1 MEFAIGAVAAC
12 GACLIS
18 NPMDVL
24 KTRMQ
29 LQGELRARGHYAVVY
44 KNIFHA
50 AYAVSKV
57 RVLTTIA
64 VGRSIKAKSK
74 A

>member
-12 GACLIS
+12 GACLLS

-29 LQGELRARGHYAVVY
+29 LQGELRARGHYVVVY

-50 AYAVSKV
+50 AYAVAKV
-57 RVLTTIA
+57 SDLIA
-64 VGRSIKAKSK
+64 VNSCLLIS
-74 A
+74 